1 MSDTGA
7 EAGSVTGDDLALRRK
22 RLCFRC
28 WHRGTKEIDLLL
40 GPFAERF
47 APGMSEPELADFERL
62 LALPDPDLY
71 NWITKHSEVS
81 PEHRS
86 KVLDLIIEFHNG

>member
-1 MSDTGA
+1 MNDTGA
-7 EAGSVTGDDLALRRK
+7 DASDDLALRRK

-47 APGMSEPELADFERL
+47 TPDMGEPDLADFERL
-62 LALPDPDLY
+62 LVLPDPDLY
-71 NWITKHSEVS
+71 EWITKRSEV
-81 PEHRS
+81 PPQRRS
-86 KVLDLIIEFHNG
+86 KVLDLIIAFHND

>member
-1 MSDTGA
+1 MND
-7 EAGSVTGDDLALRRK
+7 AGDGLALRRK
-22 RLCFRC
+22 RLCYRC

-47 APGMSEPELADFERL
+47 TPAMGEPEIADFERL

-71 NWITKHSEVS
+71 DWITKRSEVRLA
-81 PEHRS
+81 HRS
-86 KVLDLIIEFHNG
+86 KVLDLIIAFYND

>member
-1 MSDTGA
+1 MSDAGC
-7 EAGSVTGDDLALRRK
+7 EAPEGLALRRK

-47 APGMSEPELADFERL
+47 TPEMQEAELSEFEHL
-62 LALPDPDLY
+62 LTLPDPDLY
-71 NWITKHSEVS
+71 GWITRQSIAP
-81 PEHRS
+81 PENRG
-86 KVLDLIIEFHNG
+86 KVLDRIINFHNDE

>member
-1 MSDTGA
+1 MSDA
-7 EAGSVTGDDLALRRK
+7 HDALALRRK
-22 RLCFRC
+22 RLCYRC

-47 APGMSEPELADFERL
+47 APAMAEPELAEFERL

-71 NWITKHSEVS
+71 NWITRRSPVS
-81 PEHRS
+81 PQHRC
-86 KVLDLIIEFHNG
+86 KVLDRIIAFHND